1 MSSTIV
7 KWLKVELLIYFV
19 EIDSRKHWPPGVKYG
34 HRSWTLTCVHIAVAG
49 HWVRLTNGDWVSTS
63 GFDSGRSHSGRG
75 RGVSNEAPNAGCGFQ
90 SGSSGVRRG
99 TTIGKALQL
108 GGGRRQGEQVIVRTI
123 AWGATRLSYN
133 RLINWRL

>member
-1 MSSTIV
+1 
-7 KWLKVELLIYFV
+7 
-19 EIDSRKHWPPGVKYG
+19 
-34 HRSWTLTCVHIAVAG
+34 
-49 HWVRLTNGDWVSTS
+49 
-63 GFDSGRSHSGRG
+63 
-75 RGVSNEAPNAGCGFQ
+75 
-90 SGSSGVRRG
+90 VRRG